1 MIDSM
6 AHLDANLFI
15 VGSGDF
21 KKELLEYTIKK
32 KLINKIFFLG
42 RVPFQQLKSITC
54 EFDLGLS
61 FEEDTCLAYR
71 YSLPNKIFDYLH
83 AEIPILASDLPDI
96 SSLVINNKIG
106 EVLSSRNPK
115 QIASQIEYILKNK
128 NLYNLNLKST
138 KKKFCWENQE
148 KIIIE
153 LFNNL

>member
-1 MIDSM
+1 M
-6 AHLDANLFI
+6 AHLNANLFI
-15 VGSGDF
+15 VGSGDL
-21 KKELLEYTIKK
+21 KKELLEYTFKK

-42 RVPFQQLKSITC
+42 RVPFQQLKSITR

-71 YSLPNKIFDYLH
+71 YSLPNKIFDYIH

-106 EVLSSRNPK
+106 EVLSSRNPEE
-115 QIASQIEYILKNK
+115 IASQIKYILNNKNK
-128 NLYNLNLKST
+128 YTLNLKSA
-138 KKKFCWENQE
+138 KKEFCWERQE
-148 KIIIE
+148 KKIIT

>member
-6 AHLDANLFI
+6 AYLNANLFI
-15 VGSGDF
+15 VGSGDL
-21 KKELLEYTIKK
+21 KKELLEYTFKK

-42 RVPFQQLKSITC
+42 RVPFQQLKSITR

-106 EVLSSRNPK
+106 KVLYSRNPK
-115 QIASQIEYILKNK
+115 DIASQIRYILKNK
-128 NLYNLNLKST
+128 NIYNLNLKSA
-138 KKKFCWENQE
+138 KKEFCWENQE
-148 KIIIE
+148 KKIIE